1 MRGHQGEQRAERE
14 ARCYS
19 SGCGIIA
26 LFKPTL
32 KPNNRRDM
40 RMKPKLDPQTQC
52 AQGGRRADRDSAVV
66 PPIQYS
72 ATFAAADADD
82 FAAMASQPRHSRYYT
97 RYGNPL
103 HEQLAAQ
110 LVELEGGEPGTA
122 ANAHDALVTASGM
135 GAISLVLLGLL
146 KAGDHVIAQT
156 NHYMGSAK
164 HFSELLPRF
173 GVRCTLVDQTDLDA
187 WQRAFEPATRLVMTE
202 TPVNPT
208 CALTDLSAV
217 AALARQH
224 GATSV
229 CDNTF
234 ASPLNQRPFEHGI
247 DVVVHSATKVL
258 GGHHDLMAGAVLARR
273 TLIDQL
279 WNTQVCLGATLS
291 PMDAWLLLRG
301 IRTLALRVR
310 QHNASALALAS
321 WLERHPKV
329 ERVFYPGLPSHP
341 QHSLAKRQMSGFGGV
356 MNIAIAGGY
365 DAASRF
371 VHALTLPRQAVSL
384 GGVESLVVH
393 AAAMWRGTMN
403 EAQMRVAGIAPNGVR
418 LSVGIEGVDDLQADL
433 AQALEAV

>member
-1 MRGHQGEQRAERE
+1 MRGHQGGQRAERE

-26 LFKPTL
+26 LFKPPL
-32 KPNNRRDM
+32 KPTNRRDP
-40 RMKPKLDPQTQC
+40 RMKPKLNPQTQC

-72 ATFAAADADD
+72 ATFAAVDADD

-110 LVELEGGEPGTA
+110 LVELEGGESGNA

-173 GVRCTLVDQTDLDA
+173 GVRCTLVDQTDLEA

-208 CALTDLSAV
+208 CALTDLAAV
-217 AALARQH
+217 AALARRH

-234 ASPLNQRPFEHGI
+234 ASPLNQRPFELGI
-247 DVVVHSATKVL
+247 DVVVHSATKYL

-310 QHNASALALAS
+310 QHNASALALAT
-321 WLERHPKV
+321 WLEQQPKV

-341 QHSLAKRQMSGFGGV
+341 QHALAKRQMNGFGGV